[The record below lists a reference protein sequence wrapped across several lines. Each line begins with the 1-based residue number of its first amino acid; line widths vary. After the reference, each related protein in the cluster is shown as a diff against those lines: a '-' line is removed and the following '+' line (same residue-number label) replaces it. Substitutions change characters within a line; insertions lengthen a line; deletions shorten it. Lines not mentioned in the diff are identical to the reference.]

1 LSGTQHPSRSKGESP
16 NIRVLAVKRFQ
27 DTVPH
32 NVVFC
37 RFLEDRA
44 AASSQQT
51 FFTYQEKNFAYG
63 DFNLLVNRIAHCLL
77 DAGVLA
83 GTRVAVLMDTSP
95 EYLALWFALAKI
107 GAIEIPINT
116 AYHGDMLLHPLVV
129 SDATMC
135 IIDAGY
141 RHAFEALAGATAV
154 RTVYVRGGNAGSR
167 SALYRDFAELLAPNR
182 TQNPDV
188 TIDHDEVSCVI
199 FTSGTTGRS
208 KGVLLSH
215 HYLTAYGYMYA
226 EINALRDDDVIMN
239 FLPFFHIAAK
249 FLTIATLVCGG
260 KMRLLPR
267 LSISTFLDE
276 VRAFGVTNFVGV
288 GGICNMLLS
297 RPPDPSDLE
306 TTIRTIYAVP
316 DPADIHEE
324 LERRFKCTI
333 TTVYGSTEAGL
344 PIVRGAADEYRPGS
358 CGRASPYYEVAIVD
372 EYDNELPV
380 GLAGEVVVRPKR
392 PFLVASGYIGMA
404 DRTVAAWRNLWLHT
418 GDRARADADGWF
430 YFEDRVTD
438 SIRRRGE
445 NISSFEVEMLVG
457 KHPAV
462 AEVAA
467 VSAESEI
474 GEGEVRVFLILR
486 NGHTATHEELMHY
499 CSKVMPYFMVP
510 RFIDIVEELPRTP
523 TAKVEKYKL
532 RTVAIGPQTWD
543 REKHG
548 WKIARGGL
556 VSRPDADDGHAS

>member
-1 LSGTQHPSRSKGESP
+1 MNLPVT
-16 NIRVLAVKRFQ
+16 AVMRFR
-27 DTVPH
+27 DTDPR
-32 NVVFC
+32 NVVFP
-37 RFLEDRA
+37 RLLEARA
-44 AASSQQT
+44 EASSQQT
-51 FFTYQEKNFAYG
+51 FFTYQERSFAYG
-63 DFNLLVNRIAHCLL
+63 EFDLLVNRVAHCLL
-77 DAGVLA
+77 DAGMHA

-95 EYLALWFALAKI
+95 DYLALWFAIAKI

-116 AYHGDMLLHPLVV
+116 AYHGDMLLHPLLV
-129 SDATMC
+129 SESTMC
-135 IIDAGY
+135 IVDAPY
-141 RHAFEALAGATAV
+141 WDAVQDLAADSLVKTI
-154 RTVYVRGGNAGSR
+154 YVRGGNGSR
-167 SALYRDFAELLAPNR
+167 SPLYRDFAELLAPNR
-182 TQNPDV
+182 TQKPNV
-188 TIDHDEVSCVI
+188 AIDHDEVSCVI

-226 EINALRDDDVIMN
+226 ELNALREDDVIMN

-260 KMRLLPR
+260 RMRLLPR

-297 RPPDPSDLE
+297 RPPDPSDAE

-324 LERRFKCTI
+324 LVRRFKCAI

-344 PIVRGAADEYRPGS
+344 PIIRGATDEYRPGS

-372 EYDNELPV
+372 EHDNELPAGV
-380 GLAGEVVVRPKR
+380 AGEVVVRPKR
-392 PFLVASGYIGMA
+392 PFLVASGYVGMA

-418 GDRARADADGWF
+418 GDRARTDVDGWF

-445 NISSFEVEMLVG
+445 NISSFEVEMLVA

-532 RTVAIGPQTWD
+532 RGIAIGPQTWD

-548 WKIARGGL
+548 WKITRGGL
-556 VSRPDADDGHAS
+556 VSRADAGNAYGS